1 MTRGGTFASIDIG
14 TTKICTV
21 VGEIANENDM
31 RILGVG
37 IAPSAGLSRGMV
49 ENIRDATDAIKTS
62 IDKAEKSSG
71 TRILSAHVG
80 VAGQH
85 IACLN
90 NRGII
95 AIPDRT
101 RPIMPD
107 DVTRVL
113 DGARVVSI
121 PTNREI
127 IHVIPRYYVVDGQD
141 HISDPVG
148 MYGTRLDVE
157 THIVTGIDSAIQ
169 NLTKCVENVGVQVD
183 GLILE
188 PLASAEAVLDQEE
201 KEQGVVLVDI
211 GGGTTDIAL
220 FLEGSVYHTAVLPV
234 GGNHVTRD
242 IVVGLRAPYQAA
254 EDAKRKWGHAIP
266 SMVDAREEIT
276 IEAFGSEGSKTELRR
291 RLCEIVQAR
300 NEEILEM
307 VTADVKRAVHDDVIS
322 AGIVITGGGAKL
334 SGIDLLAEQVTGWPA
349 RVGMPRNLHGL
360 TDLLI
365 DPAYATSV
373 GLLQWAVNEAE
384 ASSWHRAPK
393 ASLDLSGVWRRLGN
407 WARVL
412 LPEQWLVASG

>member
-1 MTRGGTFASIDIG
+1 MGRGGTFASIDIG
-14 TTKICTV
+14 TTKVCTV
-21 VGEIANENDM
+21 VGEVSSDDDM

-37 IAPSAGLSRGMV
+37 VAPSEGLTRGMV
-49 ENIRDATDAIKTS
+49 ENIRDATES
-62 IDKAEKSSG
+62 IRASVEKAERSSG

-80 VAGQH
+80 IAGQH
-85 IACLN
+85 IQCLN

-101 RPIMPD
+101 RPILPD

-141 HISDPVG
+141 NVSDPVG

-157 THIVTGIDSAIQ
+157 THIITGVDSAIQ
-169 NLTKCVENVGVQVD
+169 NLTKCVENCGVQVD
-183 GLILE
+183 AMILE
-188 PLASAEAVLDQEE
+188 PLASAEAVLDTEE
-201 KEQGVVLVDI
+201 KEQGVVLADI

-220 FLEGSVYHTAVLPV
+220 FIEGSVMHTAVLPV

-254 EDAKRKWGHAIP
+254 EDAKRRWGHAIP
-266 SMVDAREEIT
+266 SMVEPREEIT

-291 RLCEIVQAR
+291 RLCEIIQAR
-300 NEEILEM
+300 VEEILEM
-307 VTADVKRAVHDDVIS
+307 VTAEIKRAVHDEMVS
-322 AGIVITGGGAKL
+322 AGIVLTGGGAKL
-334 SGIDLLAEQVTGWPA
+334 PGIDVLAEQVTGWPA
-349 RVGMPRNLHGL
+349 RVGMPRHLQGL
-360 TDLLI
+360 TDTLM
-365 DPAYATSV
+365 DPAYSTSV

-384 ASSWHRAPK
+384 ASAWHHAPGR
-393 ASLDLSGVWRRLGN
+393 SLDLNSVWRRLGN

-412 LPEQWLVASG
+412 LPE

>member
-1 MTRGGTFASIDIG
+1 MSRGGTFASIDIG

-21 VGEIANENDM
+21 VGEVHEDDM

-37 IAPSAGLSRGMV
+37 IAPSEGLSRGMV
-49 ENIRDATDAIKTS
+49 ENIRDATES
-62 IDKAEKSSG
+62 IRSSVEKAERSSG

-80 VAGQH
+80 IAGQH

-90 NRGII
+90 NRGIV

-141 HISDPVG
+141 NVSDPVG
-148 MYGTRLDVE
+148 MYGSRLDVE
-157 THIVTGIDSAIQ
+157 THIVTGVDSAIQ

-188 PLASAEAVLDQEE
+188 PLAAAEAVLDTEE

-220 FLEGSVYHTAVLPV
+220 FIEGSVYHTAVLPV

-254 EDAKRKWGHAIP
+254 DDAKRKWGHAIP

-291 RLCEIVQAR
+291 RLCEITQAR
-300 NEEILEM
+300 MEEILEM
-307 VTADVKRAVHDDVIS
+307 VTAEVKRAVHDDIVS
-322 AGIVITGGGAKL
+322 AGIVLTGGGAKL
-334 SGIDLLAEQVTGWPA
+334 AGLDLLAEQVTGWPA

-384 ASSWHRAPK
+384 ASSWHRAPR
-393 ASLDLSGVWRRLGN
+393 ASFDMAGIWRRVGA

-412 LPEQWLVASG
+412 LPE

>member
-1 MTRGGTFASIDIG
+1 MSRGGTFASIDIG
-14 TTKICTV
+14 TTKVCTV
-21 VGEIANENDM
+21 VGEVTHEDEM

-37 IAPSAGLSRGMV
+37 IGPSAGLSRGMV
-49 ENIRDATDAIKTS
+49 ENIRDATDSIKVS
-62 IDKAEKSSG
+62 VEKAERSSG

-80 VAGQH
+80 VAGSH
-85 IACLN
+85 ISCLN
-90 NRGII
+90 NRGIV

-141 HISDPVG
+141 NVSDPVG
-148 MYGTRLDVE
+148 MYGSRLDVE
-157 THIVTGIDSAIQ
+157 THIVTGVDSAMH
-169 NLTKCVENVGVQVD
+169 NLSKCVENVGVQVD

-188 PLASAEAVLDQEE
+188 PLASAEAVLDEEE

-220 FLEGSVYHTAVLPV
+220 FIEGSVYHTAVLPV

-254 EDAKRKWGHAIP
+254 EEAKKTWGHAIP
-266 SMVDAREEIT
+266 SMVDAGEEIT
-276 IEAFGSEGSKTELRR
+276 LEAFGSEGSKTELRR
-291 RLCEIVQAR
+291 RLCEIIQAR
-300 NEEILEM
+300 VEEILEM
-307 VTADVKRAVHDDVIS
+307 VVIEVKRAVHDDIVS
-322 AGIVITGGGAKL
+322 AGIVLTGGTAKL
-334 SGIDLLAEQVTGWPA
+334 AGIDLLAEQVTGWPA
-349 RVGMPRNLHGL
+349 RTGMPRNLHGL
-360 TDLLI
+360 TDQLI

-384 ASSWHRAPK
+384 ASSWHRAPR
-393 ASLDLSGVWRRLGN
+393 ASFDPGTIWRRVGN

-412 LPEQWLVASG
+412 LPE

>member
-21 VGEIANENDM
+21 VGEIAQEGEM

-37 IAPSAGLSRGMV
+37 IAPSEGLSRGMV
-49 ENIRDATDAIKTS
+49 ENIRDATEAIRTS
-62 IDKAEKSSG
+62 VDKAEKSSG

-85 IACLN
+85 VACLN

-157 THIVTGIDSAIQ
+157 THIVTGIDSSIQ
-169 NLTKCVENVGVQVD
+169 NLTKCVEQVGVQVD

-307 VTADVKRAVHDDVIS
+307 VSAEVKRAVHDDVIS

-334 SGIDLLAEQVTGWPA
+334 AGIDLLAEQVTGWPA

-365 DPAYATSV
+365 DPMYATSV

-412 LPEQWLVASG
+412 LPE

>member
-1 MTRGGTFASIDIG
+1 MSRGGTFASIDIG

-21 VGEIANENDM
+21 VGEVTHEDEM

-37 IAPSAGLSRGMV
+37 IAPAEGLSRGMV
-49 ENIRDATDAIKTS
+49 ENIRDATESIKTS
-62 IDKAEKSSG
+62 VEKAERSSG

-80 VAGQH
+80 VAGSH

-90 NRGII
+90 NRGIV

-141 HISDPVG
+141 HVSDPVG

-157 THIVTGIDSAIQ
+157 THIVTGIDAAIQ
-169 NLTKCVENVGVQVD
+169 NVTKCVESVGVQVD
-183 GLILE
+183 GLVLE
-188 PLASAEAVLDQEE
+188 PLASAEAVLDEEE
-201 KEQGVVLVDI
+201 KEQGVVLADI

-220 FLEGSVYHTAVLPV
+220 FIDGSVFHTAVLPV
-234 GGNHVTRD
+234 GGNHVTKD

-254 EDAKRKWGHAIP
+254 EEVKKKWGHAIP

-276 IEAFGSEGSKTELRR
+276 IEAFGSEGTKSELRR
-291 RLCEIVQAR
+291 RLCEIIQAR
-300 NEEILEM
+300 CEEILEM
-307 VTADVKRAVHDDVIS
+307 VSAEVKRAVHDDIIS
-322 AGIVITGGGAKL
+322 AGIVLTGGTAKL

-349 RVGMPRNLHGL
+349 RAGMPRNLHGL
-360 TDLLI
+360 TDALI

-384 ASSWHRAPK
+384 ASSWHRAPR
-393 ASLDLSGVWRRLGN
+393 ASLNLGGMWRRVGN

-412 LPEQWLVASG
+412 LPE

>member
-1 MTRGGTFASIDIG
+1 MSRGGTFASIDIG
-14 TTKICTV
+14 TTKVCTV
-21 VGEIANENDM
+21 VGEVTSDNEM

-37 IAPSAGLSRGMV
+37 VAPSEGLTRGMV
-49 ENIRDATDAIKTS
+49 ENIRDATES
-62 IDKAEKSSG
+62 IRASVEKAERSSG

-80 VAGQH
+80 IAGQH

-101 RPIMPD
+101 RPILPD

-141 HISDPVG
+141 NVSDPVG
-148 MYGTRLDVE
+148 MYGARLDVE
-157 THIVTGIDSAIQ
+157 THIVTGLDSAIQ

-188 PLASAEAVLDQEE
+188 PLASAEAVLDTEE
-201 KEQGVVLVDI
+201 KEQGVVLADI

-220 FLEGSVYHTAVLPV
+220 FVEGSVTHTAVLPV

-254 EDAKRKWGHAIP
+254 EEAKRRWGHAIP

-276 IEAFGSEGSKTELRR
+276 VDAFGSEGSKTELRR
-291 RLCEIVQAR
+291 RLCEIIQAR
-300 NEEILEM
+300 MEEILEM
-307 VTADVKRAVHDDVIS
+307 VTAEVKRAVHDEMVS
-322 AGIVITGGGAKL
+322 AGIVLTGGASKL
-334 SGIDLLAEQVTGWPA
+334 PGVDLLAEQVTGWPA
-349 RVGMPRNLHGL
+349 RVGMPRHLQGL
-360 TDLLI
+360 TDVLI

-373 GLLQWAVNEAE
+373 GLLQWAVHEAE
-384 ASSWHRAPK
+384 ASAWHRAPGR
-393 ASLDLSGVWRRLGN
+393 SLDLNGVWRRLGN

-412 LPEQWLVASG
+412 LPE

>member
-1 MTRGGTFASIDIG
+1 MSRGGTFASIDIG
-14 TTKICTV
+14 TTKVCTV
-21 VGEIANENDM
+21 VGEVASEGEM

-37 IAPSAGLSRGMV
+37 IAPSDGLSRGMV
-49 ENIRDATDAIKTS
+49 DNIRDATESIKAS
-62 IDKAEKSSG
+62 VEKAERSSG

-80 VAGQH
+80 IAGTH

-107 DVTRVL
+107 DVARVL

-141 HISDPVG
+141 NVSDPVG
-148 MYGTRLDVE
+148 MFGARLDVE
-157 THIVTGIDSAIQ
+157 THIVTGIDSSIQ

-201 KEQGVVLVDI
+201 REQGVVVADI

-220 FLEGSVYHTAVLPV
+220 YIEGSVYHTAVLPV

-242 IVVGLRAPYQAA
+242 VVVGLRAPYQAA
-254 EDAKRKWGHAIP
+254 EEAKKKWGHAIP
-266 SMVDAREEIT
+266 SMVDAQEEIT
-276 IEAFGSEGSKTELRR
+276 IEAFGSEGSKTEPRR
-291 RLCEIVQAR
+291 RLCEIIQAR
-300 NEEILEM
+300 VEEILEM
-307 VTADVKRAVHDDVIS
+307 VTAEVKRSVHDDIVS
-322 AGIVITGGGAKL
+322 AGIVLTGGTAKL

-349 RVGMPRNLHGL
+349 RVGTPRNLHGL

-384 ASSWHRAPK
+384 ASLWHRPGRPA
-393 ASLDLSGVWRRLGN
+393 LDMGGMWRKVGS

-412 LPEQWLVASG
+412 LPE

>member
-1 MTRGGTFASIDIG
+1 MSRGGTFASIDIG

-21 VGEIANENDM
+21 VGEVTSEEDM

-37 IAPSAGLSRGMV
+37 VAPSAGLSRGMV
-49 ENIRDATDAIKTS
+49 ENIRDATESIKTS
-62 IDKAEKSSG
+62 VEKAERSSG

-80 VAGQH
+80 IAGAH

-141 HISDPVG
+141 NVSDPVG

-157 THIVTGIDSAIQ
+157 THIVTGIDSTIQ

-188 PLASAEAVLDQEE
+188 PLASAEAVLDEEE

-220 FLEGSVYHTAVLPV
+220 FIEGSVYHTAVLPV
-234 GGNHVTRD
+234 GGNHITRD

-254 EDAKRKWGHAIP
+254 EEAKKKWGHAIP
-266 SMVDAREEIT
+266 SMVDAAEEIT
-276 IEAFGSEGSKTELRR
+276 LEAFGSEGTKTELRR
-291 RLCEIVQAR
+291 RLCEIIQAR
-300 NEEILEM
+300 TEEILEM
-307 VTADVKRAVHDDVIS
+307 VVAEVKRAVHDDIVS
-322 AGIVITGGGAKL
+322 AGIVLTGGSSKL
-334 SGIDLLAEQVTGWPA
+334 AGIDLLAEQVTGWPA
-349 RVGMPRNLHGL
+349 RVGMPRNLQGL

-365 DPAYATSV
+365 DPGYATSV

-384 ASSWHRAPK
+384 ASSWHRAPR
-393 ASLDLSGVWRRLGN
+393 ASLDVGSIWRRVGN

-412 LPEQWLVASG
+412 LPE

>member
-1 MTRGGTFASIDIG
+1 MSRGGTFASIDIG
-14 TTKICTV
+14 TTKVCTV
-21 VGEIANENDM
+21 VGEVASEGEM
-31 RILGVG
+31 RILGIG
-37 IAPSAGLSRGMV
+37 IAPSTGLSRGMV
-49 ENIRDATDAIKTS
+49 ENIRDATESIKAS
-62 IDKAEKSSG
+62 VEKAERSSG

-80 VAGQH
+80 IAGTH

-141 HISDPVG
+141 NVSDPVG
-148 MYGTRLDVE
+148 MFGSRLDVE
-157 THIVTGIDSAIQ
+157 THIVTGVDASIQ
-169 NLTKCVENVGVQVD
+169 NLTKCVENTGVQVD

-188 PLASAEAVLDQEE
+188 PLASAEAVLDEEE
-201 KEQGVVLVDI
+201 KEQGVVLADI

-220 FLEGSVYHTAVLPV
+220 FIEGSVYHTGVLPV
-234 GGNHVTRD
+234 GGNHITRD

-254 EDAKRKWGHAIP
+254 EEAKRKWGHAIP

-291 RLCEIVQAR
+291 RLCEITQAR
-300 NEEILEM
+300 VEEILEM
-307 VTADVKRAVHDDVIS
+307 VTAEVKRVVHDNIIS
-322 AGIVITGGGAKL
+322 AGIVLTGGTAKL
-334 SGIDLLAEQVTGWPA
+334 TGIDLLAEQVTGWPA
-349 RVGMPRNLHGL
+349 RVAMPRHLHGL

-365 DPAYATSV
+365 DPSYSTSV

-384 ASSWHRAPK
+384 ASSWHRAPRG
-393 ASLDLSGVWRRLGN
+393 SIDMGSIWRRVGN

-412 LPEQWLVASG
+412 LPE

>member
-1 MTRGGTFASIDIG
+1 MARGGTFASIDIG

-21 VGEIANENDM
+21 VGEVGKDNDM

-37 IAPSAGLSRGMV
+37 IAPSDGLSRGMI
-49 ENIRDATDAIKTS
+49 ENIRDATEAIRTS
-62 IDKAEKSSG
+62 VDKAEKSSG

-80 VAGQH
+80 VAGAH
-85 IACLN
+85 ISCLN

-148 MYGTRLDVE
+148 MYGARLDVE
-157 THIVTGIDSAIQ
+157 THIVTGIDTSIQ

-188 PLASAEAVLDQEE
+188 PLASAEAVLDEEE

-220 FLEGSVYHTAVLPV
+220 FIEGSIYHTGVLPV
-234 GGNHVTRD
+234 GSNHITRD

-254 EDAKRKWGHAIP
+254 EEAKRKWGHAIP

-276 IEAFGSEGSKTELRR
+276 IDAFGSEGSKTELRR

-300 NEEILEM
+300 CEEILEM
-307 VTADVKRAVHDDVIS
+307 VSAEVKRAVHDDIIS
-322 AGIVITGGGAKL
+322 AGIVLTGGGAKL
-334 SGIDLLAEQVTGWPA
+334 TGIDLLAEQVTGWPA

-384 ASSWHRAPK
+384 ASSWHRPAR
-393 ASLDLSGVWRRLGN
+393 ASLDLGGVWRRVGN

-412 LPEQWLVASG
+412 LPE

>member
-1 MTRGGTFASIDIG
+1 MGRGGTFASIDIG
-14 TTKICTV
+14 TTKVCTV
-21 VGEIANENDM
+21 VGEVSSDDDM

-37 IAPSAGLSRGMV
+37 VAPSEGLTRGMV
-49 ENIRDATDAIKTS
+49 ENIRDATES
-62 IDKAEKSSG
+62 IRASVEKAERSSG

-80 VAGQH
+80 IAGQH
-85 IACLN
+85 IQCLN

-101 RPIMPD
+101 RPILPD

-141 HISDPVG
+141 NVSDPVG

-157 THIVTGIDSAIQ
+157 THIITGVDSAIQ
-169 NLTKCVENVGVQVD
+169 NLTKCVENCGVQVD
-183 GLILE
+183 AMILE
-188 PLASAEAVLDQEE
+188 PLASAEAVLDTEE
-201 KEQGVVLVDI
+201 KEQGVVLADI
-211 GGGTTDIAL
+211 GGGTTDVAL
-220 FLEGSVYHTAVLPV
+220 FIEGSVMHTAVLPV

-254 EDAKRKWGHAIP
+254 EDAKRRWGHAIP
-266 SMVDAREEIT
+266 SMVEPREEIT

-291 RLCEIVQAR
+291 RLCEIIQAR
-300 NEEILEM
+300 VEEILEM
-307 VTADVKRAVHDDVIS
+307 VTAEIKRAVHDEMVS
-322 AGIVITGGGAKL
+322 AGIVLTGGGAKL
-334 SGIDLLAEQVTGWPA
+334 PGIDVLAEQVTGWPA
-349 RVGMPRNLHGL
+349 RVGMPRHLQGL
-360 TDLLI
+360 TDTLM
-365 DPAYATSV
+365 DPAYSTSV

-384 ASSWHRAPK
+384 ASAWHHAPGR
-393 ASLDLSGVWRRLGN
+393 SLDLNSVWRRLGN

-412 LPEQWLVASG
+412 LPE

>member
-412 LPEQWLVASG
+412 LPE